1 MLDLPPAPPMRAIAT
16 GDRVRWRSDGR
27 LEFMG
32 RGDNEL
38 KISGMRVEP
47 AEIEAVLSAMPHVG
61 QAAVAGVTGADGVTR
76 LWAWFTS
83 ASPAPPT
90 SVELRAGL
98 AESLPEHMIPESFRL
113 LEALPMTPS
122 GKLDRRSLAA
132 QALEAPLAAMQADRA
147 AASHAERIVQA
158 AFAEVL
164 AKPVGVTENFFAAGG
179 HSLLA
184 ARALARINSRLGAS
198 LRIRDFFGNPTAAR
212 LAQVAERDDTGV
224 APAAIPRL
232 ARSARPA
239 ESLSK

>member
-1 MLDLPPAPPMRAIAT
+1 
-16 GDRVRWRSDGR
+16 
-27 LEFMG
+27 
-32 RGDNEL
+32 
-38 KISGMRVEP
+38 
-47 AEIEAVLSAMPHVG
+47 
-61 QAAVAGVTGADGVTR
+61 
-76 LWAWFTS
+76 
-83 ASPAPPT
+83 
-90 SVELRAGL
+90 
-98 AESLPEHMIPESFRL
+98 MIPESFRL

-132 QALEAPLAAMQADRA
+132 QALAAPLAAMQADRA
-147 AASHAERIVQA
+147 PASQAERIVQA

-198 LRIRDFFGNPTAAR
+198 LRIRDFFGNPTAAQ

-232 ARSARPA
+232 ARSARPT